1 MSLNASALELANG
14 LKAARQVWE
23 RARESWNDAV
33 ARDFEAGTWDVLDAG
48 LRAAIGAMDRLAPI
62 LERAR
67 RECS

>member
-14 LKAARQVWE
+14 LKGARQVWD
-23 RARESWNDAV
+23 RARENWNDAV
-33 ARDFEAGTWDVLDAG
+33 ARDFEANTWDVLDAG
-48 LRAAIGAMDRLAPI
+48 IRAAIQAMDRLAPI